1 MQQPLYLKEGDTIGI
16 TSTARWAEEA
26 AIYKAKEVLESWGFK
41 VVLGRFLF
49 ERHHQFAGTDEE
61 RLQEF
66 QHMLSNPDI
75 KAILFSRGGYGTT
88 RIIDRID
95 WSPLL
100 GQPKWLCGFSDV
112 TAILCHLQRLGL
124 QGIHS
129 TMAAAFDDKPGR
141 AQSLESLKNLLLGE
155 PLRIDVPEHSL
166 NHFGVAS
173 GRLIGGNLS
182 LLNNLIATASEPE
195 YEGAILFMED
205 LDEYLYH
212 VDRMMVHLKRAGRL
226 ERLSGLVVGQM
237 SGMHDNPVPFGKDAY
252 EIIAE
257 HTSDYTYPRAFGF
270 PIGHEPLNLAVP
282 VGAQV
287 NLEVSSSGA
296 SLYQPTYNA

>member
-1 MQQPLYLKEGDTIGI
+1 MQHPPYLKAGDTIGI

-26 AIYKAKEVLESWGFK
+26 AIYKAKEVLEGWGFR
-41 VVLGRFLF
+41 VILGKHLF
-49 ERHHQFAGTDEE
+49 TKHHQFAGTDDE

-66 QHMLSNPDI
+66 QHMLSSPEI

-100 GQPKWLCGFSDV
+100 GQPKWICGFSDV

-129 TMAAAFDDKPGR
+129 TMAAGFDDKPGR
-141 AQSLESLKNLLLGE
+141 EQSLESLRKLLTGE
-155 PLRIDVPEHSL
+155 PLRIQAPTSHL
-166 NHFGVAS
+166 NRFGAAS
-173 GRLIGGNLS
+173 GKLIGGNLS
-182 LLNNLIATASEPE
+182 LLNNLTATASEPE

-212 VDRMMVHLKRAGRL
+212 IDRMMVHLKRAGRL
-226 ERLSGLVVGQM
+226 ERLAGLVVGQM
-237 SGMHDNPVPFGKDAY
+237 SGMHDNPVPFGKGAY

-257 HTSDYTYPRAFGF
+257 HVLDYRYPLAFNF
-270 PIGHEPLNLAVP
+270 PIGHEPLNMAVP
-282 VGAQV
+282 VGAQLT
-287 NLEVSSSGA
+287 LEVSATGA
-296 SLYQPTYNA
+296 SLFQPVYNP